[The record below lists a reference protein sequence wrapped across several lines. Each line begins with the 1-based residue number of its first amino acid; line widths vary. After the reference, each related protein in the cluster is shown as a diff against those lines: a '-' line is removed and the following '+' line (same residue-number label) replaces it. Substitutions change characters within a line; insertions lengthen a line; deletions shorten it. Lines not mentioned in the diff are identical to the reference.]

1 MINMDKREFIAQFNP
16 DAIMWDDL
24 DDAIV
29 GLTTNGVVVYD
40 VNKIQEVLYAGW
52 KKDPTDDVTM
62 DDVID
67 YVEYNILCAYVG
79 DFTPIH
85 ITSIP

>member
-1 MINMDKREFIAQFNP
+1 MDKREFIAQFNP

-67 YVEYNILCAYVG
+67 EYVSVLCEG
-79 DFTPIH
+79 
-85 ITSIP
+85 